1 MDTSTLQRPPAA
13 TTSGSMWT
21 IDPNHSVLEFAVK
34 HMIVT
39 TVKGRFEEFS
49 GTIRFDPDQVEH
61 SSVDVIIQTDSINTG
76 VGARDT
82 HLRSTDFFNT
92 ARYPVATF
100 YSTSVEGNGN
110 RFTINGEL
118 TIGGIARSVT
128 LKAEFQ
134 GRGVN
139 PSGMEVAGFEATGK
153 LNRKDVGLNWNQALE
168 SGGVLVGDE
177 IRLAL
182 TIQTSRITS

>member
-1 MDTSTLQRPPAA
+1 MTRTCAVPTS
-13 TTSGSMWT
+13 S
-21 IDPNHSVLEFAVK
+21 K
-34 HMIVT
+34 
-39 TVKGRFEEFS
+39 
-49 GTIRFDPDQVEH
+49 
-61 SSVDVIIQTDSINTG
+61 
-76 VGARDT
+76 
-82 HLRSTDFFNT
+82 T

-182 TIQTSRITS
+182 TIQASRITS